1 MSGPVALHGGG
12 EFQAGDEPFLRRV
25 LELATAVGGEPVRV
39 VLVPTAAA
47 RGRPHL
53 VGAHGTEAFER
64 VAAMASPE
72 PIEIVVEVVSVVDA
86 TSATD
91 PASASRLA
99 AADLIHLPGGDP
111 DLIPSILRGT
121 SAWDAILAAHARGA
135 VLAGASA
142 GAMALAP
149 WTWTPGGGIQGLGL
163 VPGLVVVPH
172 AGAST
177 WAQALGRFR
186 RGVPDGLGALGV
198 AERTAAIS
206 RPDEPGVWD
215 VVGTGE
221 VRWLAAGANPDSTL
235 VVAPGGSLRL
245 PG

>member
-1 MSGPVALHGGG
+1 MSGPIALHGGG

-163 VPGLVVVPH
+163 VPGSRRGPARGCVDLGPGARTVP
-172 AGAST
+172 ARGPGRARGARGRRADRRDLET
-177 WAQALGRFR
+177 GRTGCLGRR
-186 RGVPDGLGALGV
+186 R
-198 AERTAAIS
+198 
-206 RPDEPGVWD
+206 
-215 VVGTGE
+215 
-221 VRWLAAGANPDSTL
+221 
-235 VVAPGGSLRL
+235 
-245 PG
+245 